1 MSSELTL
8 QQIAENIPK
17 SILNAS
23 EKDIEGF
30 QKILE
35 ESIKL
40 RESHRHLQKLV
51 KDYSSSTFLRSK
63 SG

>member
-17 SILNAS
+17 SILNAN

-40 RESHRHLQKLV
+40 RESHRNLQKLV